1 VREVELDAGSGAQ
14 YTCRKMPGHEEFGS
28 AVNSRR
34 WGGPRPGSLAFSL
47 LLHSAVAFLLL
58 WFSNGYPG
66 ETPILHEQMT
76 EPHYERMVWYH
87 LKEIPR
93 ISPETSSETDRITA
107 EKFNRDVIIH
117 QAPEAAHDD
126 RLVWRTP
133 DLKAPQQKTPAANMI
148 AVQRGGETTSKPNQ
162 EAVEN
167 SAAEPPKADPKPFVA
182 PAAPPPA
189 AAARIRIE
197 EPPFPEPPKLAIP
210 DAGLSALAAANKVR
224 YSRRFVPPA
233 PAVKATP
240 GDTAGVNLPP
250 DAPTLPGSG
259 GASDIN
265 ALVINTVRAGAI
277 DAAPPRQSAISVG
290 PVTGIPSDGGGRG
303 GMQIA
308 GVTVI
313 PGAATPETAEASLK
327 SPKDPF
333 TRPTGSS
340 PAPTPYVTTRVAPLE
355 HTLSAPLPPS
365 SRNIPRS
372 IETRFRGRIV
382 YTMLLPMK
390 GLPGYTGDW
399 IIWFAER
406 EHVEG
411 GGAGAPMRA
420 PLPIRKPIRAEFV
433 VPDLSPGVIQL
444 SASMDKAGR
453 IGAVAV
459 IGGSG
464 TIAEGAIEDLESW
477 EFLPALRNREAVDID
492 LIVEIPFG
500 INQKVTSP
508 AVRVPVL
515 GGVDRT
521 SPTPHN

>member
-1 VREVELDAGSGAQ
+1 MS
-14 YTCRKMPGHEEFGS
+14 GHEELGS

-58 WFSNGYPG
+58 WFSGGYPG
-66 ETPILHEQMT
+66 ETPVLHDQMT
-76 EPHYERMVWYH
+76 EPHHERIVWYH

-93 ISPETSSETDRITA
+93 ISPETSSETARITA
-107 EKFNRDVIIH
+107 EQFNRDVIIH
-117 QAPEAAHDD
+117 QSPEAARDN

-133 DLKAPQQKTPAANMI
+133 DRKAPQQKTPAANMI
-148 AVQRGGETTSKPNQ
+148 AVQRGGETTSKPSQ
-162 EAVEN
+162 QAVEN
-167 SAAEPPKADPKPFVA
+167 SAAKPPKADPKPFVA

-189 AAARIRIE
+189 ATARIRLE
-197 EPPFPEPPKLAIP
+197 EPPPFPEPPKLAIP

-233 PAVKATP
+233 PAVKAAP
-240 GDTAGVNLPP
+240 GDAAGVNLPP

-265 ALVINTVRAGAI
+265 ALVINTVHAGAI

-290 PVTGIPSDGGGRG
+290 PVTGIPSGGGRT
-303 GMQIA
+303 GMEIA

-313 PGAATPETAEASLK
+313 PGAATPEPAEASLR

-333 TRPTGSS
+333 TRPTASS
-340 PAPTPYVTTRVAPLE
+340 LAPTPYVTTRVAPLE

-365 SRNIPRS
+365 SRNIPKS
-372 IETRFRGRIV
+372 IESRFRGRIV

-411 GGAGAPMRA
+411 SGAAAPMRA
-420 PLPIRKPIRAEFV
+420 PLPIRKPMRAEFA

-444 SASMDKAGR
+444 SAIMDKVGR
-453 IGAVAV
+453 MDAVAV

-464 TIAEGAIEDLESW
+464 TIAEAAIKDLESW

-500 INQKVTSP
+500 INQKSTSP
-508 AVRVPVL
+508 VRVPVL
-515 GGVDRT
+515 SGVDRT
-521 SPTPHN
+521 PPTPHN